1 MKKIRNIIISLSV
14 SLAFLIIIGGNF
26 NNHNFLPVNPQLVT
40 AASEHGVVRVTAPS
54 ATLYDKVD
62 GTAIRKL
69 SVNSAW
75 EYWSTAEVESGR
87 WYCLGGNQWVKDTEV
102 SVGVSKVWNENGK
115 VVVNN
120 EISAELK
127 YSINGRK
134 SGEVLNS
141 NKSYE
146 YNMRATDDQ
155 GHTWYRIGNQWISDT
170 DVHEYVPVV
179 SEHGVVRVTA
189 PSATLY
195 DKVDGTAI
203 RKLSVNSAWEYW
215 STAEVESGRWYCLG
229 GNQWVKDTE
238 VSVKVSKVWN
248 ENGVV
253 IINSGQRAELRYS
266 INGRGTGHYL
276 ESNTGWEYN
285 MKAIDDWGYT
295 WYRTGNQWINGIYAH
310 ENFSKGEQIAN
321 KAKQY
326 VGVPYVW
333 GGTSPSG
340 FDCSGLV
347 QYVYN
352 QCGIS
357 IPRTSQQQST
367 QGYEVSMSNLQPG
380 DLLFWGSYGNA
391 YHVAIYLGNNQYIH
405 APQPGQNVTI
415 QSLNAWYPSFARRLI

>member
-1 MKKIRNIIISLSV
+1 M
-14 SLAFLIIIGGNF
+14 
-26 NNHNFLPVNPQLVT
+26 
-40 AASEHGVVRVTAPS
+40 
-54 ATLYDKVD
+54 
-62 GTAIRKL
+62 
-69 SVNSAW
+69 
-75 EYWSTAEVESGR
+75 
-87 WYCLGGNQWVKDTEV
+87 
-102 SVGVSKVWNENGK
+102 
-115 VVVNN
+115 
-120 EISAELK
+120 
-127 YSINGRK
+127 
-134 SGEVLNS
+134 
-141 NKSYE
+141 
-146 YNMRATDDQ
+146 YN
-155 GHTWYRIGNQWISDT
+155 
-170 DVHEYVPVV
+170 
-179 SEHGVVRVTA
+179 
-189 PSATLY
+189 
-195 DKVDGTAI
+195 KVDGTAI

-295 WYRTGNQWINGIYAH
+295 WYRTGNQ
-310 ENFSKGEQIAN
+310 
-321 KAKQY
+321 
-326 VGVPYVW
+326 
-333 GGTSPSG
+333 
-340 FDCSGLV
+340 
-347 QYVYN
+347 
-352 QCGIS
+352 CGIS